1 MAGGDFSTGLWGR
14 IVASWVMNRFL
25 LATFIVGFFLL
36 VSSHAQNRYR
46 EHTPS
51 KAEVRVLCFSGTG
64 WYRHPDIPAINHWLV
79 KTGANYGIQIDVS
92 ETAKDLSSK
101 RLADYD
107 VLLLNNANTLD
118 KVFDA
123 AGRPPHVCLLE
134 EGQGSVAYAAPPP
147 PFFLSS
153 SGYLFAFHLHREH
166 VPPTTS
172 SSATR
177 RWTSSRA
184 TCLSSRAQ
192 PSCTAST
199 RRSITPRCAAI
210 AASCRRRRERWR
222 ACRDVLRRRS
232 TALRARP
239 PPPPLSLPPQ
249 VLSDQDHAPGY
260 LIRIGHRRMTGG
272 YRSRRYS
279 VSAEMATQS
288 PMARTP

>member
-118 KVFDA
+118 KVFDEKQ
-123 AGRPPHVCLLE
+123 RKIVE
-134 EGQGSVAYAAPPP
+134 EALGVALTYVPVIEAMATSLAELDV
-147 PFFLSS
+147 FLS
-153 SGYLFAFHLHREH
+153 LAH
-166 VPPTTS
+166 V
-172 SSATR
+172 
-177 RWTSSRA
+177 
-184 TCLSSRAQ
+184 
-192 PSCTAST
+192 
-199 RRSITPRCAAI
+199 AA
-210 AASCRRRRERWR
+210 
-222 ACRDVLRRRS
+222 
-232 TALRARP
+232 
-239 PPPPLSLPPQ
+239 
-249 VLSDQDHAPGY
+249 HAPCGY
-260 LIRIGHRRMTGG
+260 CRWIL
-272 YRSRRYS
+272 
-279 VSAEMATQS
+279 
-288 PMARTP
+288 P

>member
-118 KVFDA
+118 KVFDEKQ
-123 AGRPPHVCLLE
+123 RKIVE
-134 EGQGSVAYAAPPP
+134 D
-147 PFFLSS
+147 
-153 SGYLFAFHLHREH
+153 
-166 VPPTTS
+166 
-172 SSATR
+172 
-177 RWTSSRA
+177 W
-184 TCLSSRAQ
+184 
-192 PSCTAST
+192 
-199 RRSITPRCAAI
+199 
-210 AASCRRRRERWR
+210 
-222 ACRDVLRRRS
+222 
-232 TALRARP
+232 
-239 PPPPLSLPPQ
+239 
-249 VLSDQDHAPGY
+249 
-260 LIRIGHRRMTGG
+260 
-272 YRSRRYS
+272 
-279 VSAEMATQS
+279 
-288 PMARTP
+288 